1 MGPTLQKLAYIDAHV
16 SYSAADWTFFYYFV
30 VDVQKQGFMAVD
42 HQQHYGSRNM
52 HDHHRDLRLDIDD
65 MTYEVNY
72 RTLGFS
78 DPQIAKCLSTDVF
91 WNGWHY
97 PGPSWSWW
105 KDWEC
110 EHWSIQWRNLQLLV
124 RDDILPV
131 VSNGWEKKMCNL
143 PGKIRMSQRFK
154 CAKSLMVVW

>member
-1 MGPTLQKLAYIDAHV
+1 
-16 SYSAADWTFFYYFV
+16 
-30 VDVQKQGFMAVD
+30 MAVD

-91 WNGWHY
+91 
-97 PGPSWSWW
+97 
-105 KDWEC
+105 
-110 EHWSIQWRNLQLLV
+110 
-124 RDDILPV
+124 
-131 VSNGWEKKMCNL
+131 
-143 PGKIRMSQRFK
+143 
-154 CAKSLMVVW
+154 